1 MIIVTGGAGFIG
13 SCLVKELEVRG
24 ARDIVVCDL
33 LGTDDKWKNIAKREL
48 ADLIP
53 PDELP
58 AFLNDNAVDIETVF
72 HMGAVSNTT
81 ECDADLIVRSNIRL
95 SIYLWDWCAANDTNL
110 VYASSAA
117 TYGDGNQGFEG
128 ADTINGLAKLRPMNA
143 YGWSKHAFDRRIAR
157 IVSENGPRPPHWA
170 GLKFFN
176 VYGPNEYHKGGM
188 ISVALK
194 NFREI
199 EKTGKAVLFRSHNPD
214 YPDGGQQR
222 DEFRSTR
229 GVSIDSGMV
238 LLDGDGRLHGERPLP
253 SVPPAEVAGQHQHAL
268 VMGRTRQLRLPLD
281 VDDAPMAARARGC
294 RDAQWSPETGAAGVD
309 HGEPIDLSP
318 RGPGGGDVQGAPGE
332 GPVEVAPVGPV
343 PLLSCFECASD
354 VAVRHERPGRDVVRF
369 AHHIGQGPHR
379 QTDLPR

>member
-48 ADLIP
+48 ADLITP
-53 PDELP
+53 NELP
-58 AFLNDNAVDIETVF
+58 AFLNDNAGDIETVF

-214 YPDGGQQR
+214 YPDGGQKR
-222 DEFRSTR
+222 DFVWVGDCADIALWLADNPSAQGIFNVGTGEARTFRDLAR
-229 GVSIDSGMV
+229 
-238 LLDGDGRLHGERPLP
+238 
-253 SVPPAEVAGQHQHAL
+253 SVFTA
-268 VMGRTRQLRLPLD
+268 MS
-281 VDDAPMAARARGC
+281 
-294 RDAQWSPETGAAGVD
+294 RDADIEFVDTPKAIRDRYQYFTQADMSRLRDAGYDRPATSLEDGV
-309 HGEPIDLSP
+309 GQYV
-318 RGPGGGDVQGAPGE
+318 GDYLTAEDPY
-332 GPVEVAPVGPV
+332 A
-343 PLLSCFECASD
+343 
-354 VAVRHERPGRDVVRF
+354 
-369 AHHIGQGPHR
+369 
-379 QTDLPR
+379 

>member
-13 SCLVKELEVRG
+13 SYLVKELEVRG

-53 PDELP
+53 PNELP
-58 AFLNDNAVDIETVF
+58 AFLNDNAGDIETVF

-95 SIYLWDWCAANDTNL
+95 SMYLWDWCATNDTKL

-214 YPDGGQQR
+214 YPDGGQKR
-222 DEFRSTR
+222 DFVWVGDCVDIALWLADNPSAQGIFNVGTGEARTFGDLARSVFTAM
-229 GVSIDSGMV
+229 S
-238 LLDGDGRLHGERPLP
+238 
-253 SVPPAEVAGQHQHAL
+253 
-268 VMGRTRQLRLPLD
+268 
-281 VDDAPMAARARGC
+281 
-294 RDAQWSPETGAAGVD
+294 RDADIEFVDTPEAIRDRYQYFTQADMSRLRNAGYDRPATSLEDGV
-309 HGEPIDLSP
+309 GQYV
-318 RGPGGGDVQGAPGE
+318 GDYLTAEDPY
-332 GPVEVAPVGPV
+332 A
-343 PLLSCFECASD
+343 
-354 VAVRHERPGRDVVRF
+354 
-369 AHHIGQGPHR
+369 
-379 QTDLPR
+379 